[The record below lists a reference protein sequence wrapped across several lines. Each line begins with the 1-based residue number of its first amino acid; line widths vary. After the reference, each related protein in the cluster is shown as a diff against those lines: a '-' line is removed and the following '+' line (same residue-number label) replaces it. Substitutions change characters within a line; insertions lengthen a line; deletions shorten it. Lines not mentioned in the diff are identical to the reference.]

1 MSRQVQSLVVTAL
14 FGSTS
19 KLENGIPYTQWE
31 RDQCPKRNEKEPS
44 KPNKPNGNLAPL
56 SQALRVSESAMGAA
70 TASDFDSEWFGPGYQ
85 GEKQNLVRSHC
96 ATMWAGRI
104 DEPYSKQCVV
114 FNARKSLITDIS
126 YFNFQLFF

>member
-70 TASDFDSEWFGPGYQ
+70 TASDFDSE
-85 GEKQNLVRSHC
+85 
-96 ATMWAGRI
+96 
-104 DEPYSKQCVV
+104 
-114 FNARKSLITDIS
+114 
-126 YFNFQLFF
+126 